1 MTQNLLTGNAATIF
15 QEAISFHNL
24 LLNKIKNLSKFN
36 EKDHLLELLK
46 ESLSEKGFREIS
58 ID

>member
-24 LLNKIKNLSKFN
+24 PLNKIKNLPKFN

>member
-1 MTQNLLTGNAATIF
+1 MTQNLLTGNGATIF

-24 LLNKIKNLSKFN
+24 PLNKIKNLSKFN
-36 EKDHLLELLK
+36 GKDHLLELLK
-46 ESLSEKGFREIS
+46 ESLREKGFPEIS

>member
-24 LLNKIKNLSKFN
+24 PLKKIKNLSKFN

-46 ESLSEKGFREIS
+46 ESLS
-58 ID
+58 

>member
-1 MTQNLLTGNAATIF
+1 MTQNLLTGNGATIF

-24 LLNKIKNLSKFN
+24 PLNKIKNLSKFN